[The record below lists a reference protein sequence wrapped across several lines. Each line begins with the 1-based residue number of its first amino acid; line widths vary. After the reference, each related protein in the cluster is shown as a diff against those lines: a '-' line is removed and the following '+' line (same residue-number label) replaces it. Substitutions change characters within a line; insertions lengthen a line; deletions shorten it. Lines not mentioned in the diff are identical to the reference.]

1 MNIVETLNK
10 SLLEDLIKKVI
21 AEQLD
26 IGGIQAINKTVDS
39 SGVISVSIPTI
50 KVTEED
56 RLDTGSKEDIVYT
69 KDIFT
74 LKESPRLGCGVMEMA
89 DTTFDWTLKYDEIDY
104 VIEGQLDILVNGK
117 TISAGEGEI
126 IFIPR
131 DSKIQFSVKNH
142 ARFLYITYP
151 ADWANQ

>member
-1 MNIVETLNK
+1 METLNK

>member
-1 MNIVETLNK
+1 METLNK

-117 TISAGEGEI
+117 TISAGEGEV

>member
-1 MNIVETLNK
+1 METLNK

-74 LKESPRLGCGVMEMA
+74 LKESPRLGCGVMEMD

>member
-1 MNIVETLNK
+1 METLNK

-26 IGGIQAINKTVDS
+26 IGGIQAINKTVDP

-74 LKESPRLGCGVMEMA
+74 LKESPRLGCGVMEMD

-117 TISAGEGEI
+117 TISAGEGEV

-151 ADWANQ
+151 ADWAKQ